1 MSFFKKEETGL
12 FIAENG
18 GPVSTSSP
26 YFEKDSIAED
36 DTDRFNEL
44 ETPSKRRRLSE
55 EKDAAQDQEED
66 GSLFGDEE
74 PTKAAEPANK
84 PVAKRSGPFMEDSDS
99 EDDEEEQPQAVIGFD
114 QGPSNAPVIALAGP
128 EALDAAQETTDRR
141 GTRS

>member
-66 GSLFGDEE
+66 ELAQGDEC
-74 PTKAAEPANK
+74 
-84 PVAKRSGPFMEDSDS
+84 KRHREDEFTYKYRVQLARKDHRELES
-99 EDDEEEQPQAVIGFD
+99 EEEG
-114 QGPSNAPVIALAGP
+114 
-128 EALDAAQETTDRR
+128 
-141 GTRS
+141 